1 MIKIIGACMIIA
13 STTGAGMFI
22 SRQFSERPKQLRQ
35 LRSALQSLE
44 AEIMYGLTPVK
55 EAASRLSGQL
65 PKPLSLFFEK
75 LAVKLSEEEEAVTLQ
90 SAWKESLEAFWQ
102 QTALQKNEKE
112 IMYQFGATL
121 GKHDS
126 ENERKQIRLALAHL
140 EREENEARNA
150 QSKYEKMAKSLG
162 LLAGLLIVLLL
173 L

>member
-1 MIKIIGACMIIA
+1 MIKIIGAVIIIT
-13 STTGAGMFI
+13 STTGIGMLV
-22 SRQFSERPKQLRQ
+22 SRRFSERPRQLRQ

-44 AEIMYGLTPVK
+44 AEIMYGLTPVR
-55 EAASRLSGQL
+55 EAASHLSTQL
-65 PKPLSLFFEK
+65 PKPLSLFFKQLE
-75 LAVKLSEEEEAVTLQ
+75 AKLSEEAVTLQ
-90 SAWKESLEAFWQ
+90 SAWEETLESFWE
-102 QTALQKNEKE
+102 QTALQKSEKE

-140 EREENEARNA
+140 EREENEARQA
-150 QSKYEKMAKSLG
+150 QGKYEKMSKSLG